1 LLVSTGFDKGLK
13 KNIHTRL
20 FGFKKSVFLQPK
32 IIEQKELKI
41 KKLKGK
47 KTYAYH
53 STISKE
59 GKKETYRSEQVKGA
73 GCMSAETRR
82 LPESLHHHAEKA
94 ELRHA

>member
-1 LLVSTGFDKGLK
+1 MRKITPRRRFPAVLK

-32 IIEQKELKI
+32 ILEQKELKI

-59 GKKETYRSEQVKGA
+59 GKKETYCSEQVQGF
-73 GCMSAETRR
+73 GFMSAETRR
-82 LPESLHHHAEKA
+82 VP
-94 ELRHA
+94 